1 LLGSGSRRLP
11 RWTIRAS
18 TTGKSIDYCNRLFTA
33 AFSSGTSPASVC
45 ARESSPRSAPR
56 LDERLAD
63 LVRRD
68 PKPIEEIRTTQTVV
82 ARLDHAER
90 VFAAHEGVPLIV
102 SQCQLGHSNLGI
114 TSIYLQGIDNA
125 EIIEAVQHDAR
136 RWSRSAPRY
145 GFDGD
150 AAPRA
155 KRSRGD
161 GVAHD
166 RTYV

>member
-1 LLGSGSRRLP
+1 LDDSREHHREEHRLLQSPLHRG
-11 RWTIRAS
+11 
-18 TTGKSIDYCNRLFTA
+18 LF
-33 AFSSGTSPASVC
+33 
-45 ARESSPRSAPR
+45 
-56 LDERLAD
+56 
-63 LVRRD
+63 VRY
-68 PKPIEEIRTTQTVV
+68 
-82 ARLDHAER
+82 L
-90 VFAAHEGVPLIV
+90 
-102 SQCQLGHSNLGI
+102 SNLGI

-136 RWSRSAPRY
+136 RWSRSAPRD